1 MIVRSLSDLFNSITL
16 KMHNQNGTTD
26 LSAIALDT
34 LLKALTL
41 DTPLNPIF
49 PITIRSIFSLS
60 ANSIIV
66 FEIESP

>member
-1 MIVRSLSDLFNSITL
+1 
-16 KMHNQNGTTD
+16 MHNENRTTD
-26 LSAIALDT
+26 LSAIVLDT

-49 PITIRSIFSLS
+49 PITIKSIFSLS